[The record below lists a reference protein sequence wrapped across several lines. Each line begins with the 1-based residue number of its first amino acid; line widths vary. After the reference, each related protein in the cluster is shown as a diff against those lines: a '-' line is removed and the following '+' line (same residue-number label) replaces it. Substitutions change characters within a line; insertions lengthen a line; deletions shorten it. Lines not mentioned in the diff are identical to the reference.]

1 MENKENEGSENIKEK
16 MNLTNIIINNTNKMN
31 INNINIKNSY
41 FRNLIPQKILSEAH
55 IPNIINK
62 KFQKYLFNENGQE
75 YYLIKKENN
84 FSFNNEITKYISQLC
99 IKAIDFYS
107 NAIWDKKHIKEI
119 TTKNIIKYLNDIIKA
134 EWLVLIDDLNEK
146 NNFEF
151 SLTNI
156 NEMDIIIFKY
166 KNYKIYI
173 ILLFL
178 ILNTDFQF
186 EIPKEE
192 KIIEQNIIKKEDDI
206 NIKNNED
213 YSSNNENQIELSDK
227 ESEKENL
234 VLNNIN
240 APKIQEEKKQLKEEL
255 IENKEKKAEEKF
267 EENKEENKVE
277 KKEENIE

>member
-84 FSFNNEITKYISQLC
+84 FLFNNEITKYISQLC

-107 NAIWDKKHIKEI
+107 NEIFGKKNIKEI
-119 TTKNIIKYLNDIIKA
+119 TTKNIIKYLNEMIKA
-134 EWLVLIDDLNEK
+134 EWLVLIDDINEK

-151 SLTNI
+151 SLSNL

-178 ILNTDFQF
+178 KLNTDFQF

-192 KIIEQNIIKKEDDI
+192 KIIEQNIIKKEDNI

-213 YSSNNENQIELSDK
+213 YS
-227 ESEKENL
+227 
-234 VLNNIN
+234 
-240 APKIQEEKKQLKEEL
+240 
-255 IENKEKKAEEKF
+255 
-267 EENKEENKVE
+267 
-277 KKEENIE
+277 